1 MSSNTEGFGSRR
13 TVVGRINDDILIEIF
28 DFCRIDSVHPHEY
41 PSYWWFKFA
50 HVCQKWRRAVLASPN
65 RLKLTLIYPSRA
77 ALEDLLAYSPP
88 LPLVIYWRKSIS
100 DQDQDDNIFFALQHP
115 DRLCRITLYPPF
127 DLHGVCKALNGR
139 FPVLETLE
147 LYGIAGVRTTWPS
160 AFEAP
165 NLRHLYLSD
174 LTLLPPQLSRFP
186 VISPASLVTFALG
199 ETTPNKRSPLFL
211 MECLSFMPALK
222 HLKIGFLFPGERYRT
237 PSGTRETSRS
247 PLPTALEEI
256 QFQGASAYIEGLAAL
271 ISAPRLKKLSITFS
285 DTLSTVDLPHLSQL
299 INGAADL
306 AFPFARVR
314 FLDGVSIVMDHNI
327 LWTGRGAFEL
337 RIRSDQSDF
346 GQAVWHVAEVCSALA
361 PMPSTVQSLLLEDA
375 QKQPRRNRSNPKWH
389 ELLRLFDN
397 LKTLRVAHFVV
408 HELDQTLQSE
418 GEGSTLLPSL
428 QEIVCYGPVREFAA
442 FVKARQS
449 LRVVNGPKDRLTLV

>member
-1 MSSNTEGFGSRR
+1 
-13 TVVGRINDDILIEIF
+13 
-28 DFCRIDSVHPHEY
+28 VHPHEY

-65 RLKLTLIYPSRA
+65 RLKLALIYPSRV

-88 LPLVIYWRKSIS
+88 LPLVIYWRESIS
-100 DQDQDDNIFFALQHP
+100 NQGQVDDIFLALQHP

-127 DLHGVCKALNGR
+127 NLQGVYRSLNGH

-147 LYGIAGVRTTWPS
+147 LYGIAGVRTAWPS

-174 LTLLPPQLSRFP
+174 LTLLPPQLSRVP

-237 PSGTRETSRS
+237 PSGTRGASRS

-285 DTLSTVDLPHLSQL
+285 DTLSTVDLPYLSQL

-337 RIRSDQSDF
+337 RIRSDQSAF
-346 GQAVWHVAEVCSALA
+346 GQAEWLVAEVCSALA

-375 QKQPRRNRSNPKWH
+375 QSQDDETWEDRRNTKWR

-397 LKTLRVAHFVV
+397 LKTLRVARFLV

-449 LRVVNGPKDRLTLV
+449 LRVVSGPKDRLTLV

>member
-1 MSSNTEGFGSRR
+1 
-13 TVVGRINDDILIEIF
+13 
-28 DFCRIDSVHPHEY
+28 
-41 PSYWWFKFA
+41 
-50 HVCQKWRRAVLASPN
+50 LAWPN
-65 RLKLTLIYPSRA
+65 RLRLTLIYPSRA

-88 LPLVIYWRKSIS
+88 LPLVIYWRKSMS
-100 DQDQDDNIFFALQHP
+100 DQDPADNIFLALQHP

-127 DLHGVCKALNGR
+127 NLQGVYRSLNGH

-147 LYGIAGVRTTWPS
+147 LYGITGGATWPS

-174 LTLLPPQLSRFP
+174 LSLLPPQLSRFP
-186 VISPASLVTFALG
+186 IISPASLVTFALG

-222 HLKIGFLFPGERYRT
+222 HLKIGFLFPGGRYQRS
-237 PSGTRETSRS
+237 SGDQEASRS

-256 QFQGASAYIEGLAAL
+256 QFQGASAYIEDLAAL

-285 DTLSTVDLPHLSQL
+285 DMLSTVDLPCLSQL

-337 RIRSDQSDF
+337 RIKSDQSGH
-346 GQAVWHVAEVCSALA
+346 GQVVRHVTQVCSALA
-361 PMPSTVQSLLLEDA
+361 PMPSTVQSLLLENA
-375 QKQPRRNRSNPKWH
+375 QSQDDDEWQALPRRNRSSAAITEWH

-397 LKTLRVAHFVV
+397 LKSLRVAHRFVR
-408 HELDQTLQSE
+408 ELDQALQSE
-418 GEGSTLLPSL
+418 GEGSALLPSL
-428 QEIVCYGPVREFAA
+428 QEIVCYGPVEKFAA

-449 LRVVNGPKDRLTLV
+449 LRVVSGPKDRLTLV